1 MQPAAKHVTHW
12 VLCPS
17 LAFLDISVNLIPE
30 QCLIGIREACANNQI
45 ELVGDQQL
53 EQVAR
58 PPQMVEANM
67 SQMALG
73 LHRAMQR
80 EDERREIL
88 RRMMGGEA
96 GNPDQPHIDCVTARF
111 AAAVHFPP
119 TRLACPGHHFHK
131 SQRRSLL
138 RPLTSTRIL
147 VHRSDAMHKLLLTNN
162 EHEHAQSALSTG
174 PSISTYW

>member
-1 MQPAAKHVTHW
+1 MGLCSWLRHWATPSKEPSYAACCKTFITR

-17 LAFLDISVNLIPE
+17 LAFLDISINLIPE

-80 EDERREIL
+80 EDEGRELL
-88 RRMMGGEA
+88 RRRMGGEA
-96 GNPDQPHIDCVTARF
+96 GNPDQPHIDCVTVRF

-119 TRLACPGHHFHK
+119 T
-131 SQRRSLL
+131 
-138 RPLTSTRIL
+138 
-147 VHRSDAMHKLLLTNN
+147 
-162 EHEHAQSALSTG
+162 
-174 PSISTYW
+174 

>member
-119 TRLACPGHHFHK
+119 T
-131 SQRRSLL
+131 
-138 RPLTSTRIL
+138 
-147 VHRSDAMHKLLLTNN
+147 
-162 EHEHAQSALSTG
+162 
-174 PSISTYW
+174 